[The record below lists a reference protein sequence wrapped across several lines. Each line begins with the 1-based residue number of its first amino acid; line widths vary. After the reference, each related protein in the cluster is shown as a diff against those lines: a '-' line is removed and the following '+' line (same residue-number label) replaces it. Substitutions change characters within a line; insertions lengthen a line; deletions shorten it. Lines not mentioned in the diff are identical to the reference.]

1 MCMYINEEREIPGRQ
16 KVVRG
21 SNVQVLT
28 LHTGL
33 NPRPC
38 TALSLTASFVSGKS
52 RLATNRNSELSKEA
66 LQLLFFV
73 SKDKKHIKNDKN
85 KNKFHYE
92 RKMNMNDKNKKDETL
107 WSILSDIENTDIA
120 TLRKHK
126 AKIAIP
132 LRIGGI
138 IFIAYMIAI
147 VIMRYMLQ
155 MQIPS
160 DVLWIAEVMY
170 IAIALIIPFC
180 VKHQDEVIQEESRMM
195 TLLMFSGS
203 LAVIAL
209 MVVL

>member
-1 MCMYINEEREIPGRQ
+1 
-16 KVVRG
+16 
-21 SNVQVLT
+21 
-28 LHTGL
+28 
-33 NPRPC
+33 
-38 TALSLTASFVSGKS
+38 
-52 RLATNRNSELSKEA
+52 
-66 LQLLFFV
+66 
-73 SKDKKHIKNDKN
+73 
-85 KNKFHYE
+85 
-92 RKMNMNDKNKKDETL
+92 MNDKNKKDETL
-107 WSILSDIENTDIA
+107 WSMLSDIENTDIA

-126 AKIAIP
+126 AKAAIP

-138 IFIAYMIAI
+138 IFIAYMTAI

-160 DVLWIAEVMY
+160 DALWIAEVMY

-203 LAVIAL
+203 LTIIAL

>member
-1 MCMYINEEREIPGRQ
+1 
-16 KVVRG
+16 
-21 SNVQVLT
+21 
-28 LHTGL
+28 
-33 NPRPC
+33 
-38 TALSLTASFVSGKS
+38 
-52 RLATNRNSELSKEA
+52 
-66 LQLLFFV
+66 
-73 SKDKKHIKNDKN
+73 
-85 KNKFHYE
+85 
-92 RKMNMNDKNKKDETL
+92 MNDKNKKDETL
-107 WSILSDIENTDIA
+107 RPMLSDIENTDIA

-126 AKIAIP
+126 ARAAIP

-138 IFIAYMIAI
+138 IFAAYMIAI

-160 DVLWIAEVMY
+160 DALWIAEVMY

-203 LAVIAL
+203 LTIIAL